1 MPFAANRDAEYHWRT
16 RYRLPQGTEDRPQ
29 GPASPATPEFAFRKP
44 PRGRGN
50 FLRRMLSR
58 SPRRRMA
65 WLAFSFAVMGGVF
78 GLLVVYDEQRSGAD
92 APLSRDAVATA
103 GGAAP
108 GEAAAAADFEI
119 LLANFS
125 ASREASLV
133 GLRGYLLT
141 EGEGFRTEWREAA
154 ASLQSAADAI
164 ERHSASWTDGLR
176 LVQLAEMKRLIE
188 RLLAEER
195 AVAEMIGTVNR
206 YPGLQLFNEDVRPG
220 LDEAQRL
227 CADILDVMLANSSPE
242 DAGAI
247 DPFAKLRGDLE
258 DLRLSL
264 VKFTTGSSEAGP
276 PAAASRAEL
285 AAMLTAIESARKAAP
300 ASVQP
305 KIDRLVFLIR
315 AAREKLERVFALRAG
330 QRWDYADYAFR
341 TRIVPLADELQAIA
355 ASWEGEG

>member
-16 RYRLPQGTEDRPQ
+16 RYRLPQDTEQRPQ
-29 GPASPATPEFAFRKP
+29 GPDSPATPDFAFRKP

-50 FLRRMLSR
+50 FMRRMFSWSR
-58 SPRRRMA
+58 RRRMA
-65 WLAFSFAVMGGVF
+65 WLAFSLALMGGVF
-78 GLLVVYDEQRSGAD
+78 GLLVVYDEQRSGSG
-92 APLSRDAVATA
+92 APPRDA
-103 GGAAP
+103 AAP
-108 GEAAAAADFEI
+108 ADGAVRGVEAAPADFET

-133 GLRGYLLT
+133 GLRGYILT

-154 ASLQSAADAI
+154 AKLKSDADAI
-164 ERHSASWTDGLR
+164 ERHSVSWTDGLR
-176 LVQLAEMKRLIE
+176 LVQLAEMKRLVE
-188 RLLAEER
+188 RLLAEQR
-195 AVAEMIGTVNR
+195 AIAGMIGTVNR

-220 LDEAQRL
+220 LDEAQRI
-227 CADILDVMLANSSPE
+227 CAEVLDVMLANSSPE

-247 DPFAKLRGDLE
+247 DPFAKLRGDLD

-276 PAAASRAEL
+276 PAAASRAGL
-285 AAMLTAIESARKAAP
+285 SAMLTAIDDARKAAP

-315 AAREKLERVFALRAG
+315 TARENLERVFALRAG
-330 QRWDYADYAFR
+330 QRWDYADYAFK
-341 TRIVPLADELQAIA
+341 TRIVPLAGELQAIA
-355 ASWEGEG
+355 ASWEGEN